1 MNLKTLK
8 DTPPWEWPRD
18 AGKRFQ
24 KVLID
29 PHSKDSER
37 LLAADLA
44 GDVIAMN
51 DELAE
56 CLLSIIR
63 NSGEPDR
70 LRARAATSLGPVL
83 ELADMD
89 EFEEP
94 DAVPITERTFR
105 NIQESLQMA
114 YLDES
119 IPKIVRRRILEATV
133 RAPEER
139 HKPAIK
145 AAYSSGDDDWM
156 LTAVFCMRWVRG
168 FDIPILEA
176 LKSANRDIHREAVKA
191 AGNSEV
197 DAAWPHIVALVKD
210 SRTPKPVLLSAI
222 EAIASIRPAEAGQ
235 VLGELMDSNDEDIAD
250 AAFEAIAMAKA
261 ASEDDDDDEDDE
273 EVGKEWIN

>member
-119 IPKIVRRRILEATV
+119 IPKIVRRRILEASV
-133 RAPEER
+133 RAPEEW

>member
-29 PHSKDSER
+29 PHAKDSER

-51 DELAE
+51 DGLAE

-63 NSGEPDR
+63 NSGEPDG

-83 ELADMD
+83 ELAFID

-105 NIQESLQMA
+105 NIQISLQQVYA
-114 YLDES
+114 DES
-119 IPKIVRRRILEATV
+119 IPKIVRRRILEASV
-133 RAPEER
+133 RAPEDWHR
-139 HKPAIK
+139 K
-145 AAYSSGDDDWM
+145 A
-156 LTAVFCMRWVRG
+156 
-168 FDIPILEA
+168 
-176 LKSANRDIHREAVKA
+176 
-191 AGNSEV
+191 
-197 DAAWPHIVALVKD
+197 
-210 SRTPKPVLLSAI
+210 
-222 EAIASIRPAEAGQ
+222 IRPSQPPSGWVPPSITSRPSAWTP
-235 VLGELMDSNDEDIAD
+235 LPRTNSICSITRPN
-250 AAFEAIAMAKA
+250 K
-261 ASEDDDDDEDDE
+261 
-273 EVGKEWIN
+273 

>member
-8 DTPPWEWPRD
+8 DTPPWDWPRD
-18 AGKRFQ
+18 AGKRFL

-29 PHSKDSER
+29 PHAKDSER

-44 GDVIAMN
+44 GDAIAMN

-83 ELADMD
+83 ELAYID

-119 IPKIVRRRILEATV
+119 IPKIVRRRILEASV
-133 RAPEER
+133 RAPEEW

-145 AAYSSGDDDWM
+145 AAYSSGDEDWM
-156 LTAVFCMRWVRG
+156 LTAVFSMRWVRG